1 MDLKDV
7 ATISGKS
14 GLFRILK
21 PTRAGVILET
31 IDEQKTKIVA
41 GANNRVSILKE
52 ISVYTL
58 NEAGSIPLEDVLMS
72 IYKEYKGE
80 VPLDSKSSNDEL
92 KSFISKVVPEYDE
105 DRVYVSDIKK
115 MVGWYNLIYKSMP
128 EQFTETAPAAEEADS
143 EATEVKETKK
153 AKAPAASKEKDNSS
167 EEEKEAKPKKAKAAK
182 KE

>member
-31 IDEQKTKIVA
+31 IDDKKAKIVA

-58 NEAGSIPLEDVLMS
+58 NEAGSIPLEEVLMN
-72 IYKEYKGE
+72 IYETYKGQ
-80 VPLDSKSSNDEL
+80 VPLDSKSSNEEL

-115 MVGWYNLIYKSMP
+115 MVGWYNLLYTNMP
-128 EQFTETAPAAEEADS
+128 EQFTQTEQAAPEASTEE
-143 EATEVKETKK
+143 TEVKESKK
-153 AKAPAASKEKDNSS
+153 KAPAVAKES
-167 EEEKEAKPKKAKAAK
+167 EEATEEGKEAKPKKAKAAK

>member
-31 IDEQKTKIVA
+31 IDDQKSKIVA

-58 NEAGSIPLEDVLMS
+58 NEEGSVPLEEVLMS

-80 VPLDSKSSNDEL
+80 VPLTSKSSNDEL

-105 DRVYVSDIKK
+105 DRVYTSDIKK
-115 MVGWYNLIYKSMP
+115 MVVWYNLLYKTMP
-128 EQFTETAPAAEEADS
+128 EQFTEEQPAADTSEETKPD
-143 EATEVKETKK
+143 VKEEK
-153 AKAPAASKEKDNSS
+153 AKKAPAAKEKKSDTT
-167 EEEKEAKPKKAKAAK
+167 EEKPKKAKAAK